1 MHLDNQNKAKHEN
14 SKINFYQE
22 YSNMVT
28 AGSKNKGTE
37 VPTYGKPMDRPN
49 ANMSDLLADQYT
61 REYLSKMQTKQETE
75 EKRASR
81 IKNAM
86 HQLKQSQ
93 RSRYILKRNLRNSC
107 SPDQMSKSNSEVL
120 SRMS

>member
-14 SKINFYQE
+14 NKINFYQE

-28 AGSKNKGTE
+28 AGGKNKATE
-37 VPTYGKPMDRPN
+37 VPTYGKPVNCPD

-61 REYLSKMQTKQETE
+61 REYLSKMHTKQETE

-81 IKNAM
+81 IKNQM
-86 HQLKQSQ
+86 QLLKQSQ
-93 RSRYILKRNLRNSC
+93 RSRYMLKQNLRKSC
-107 SPDQMSKSNSEVL
+107 SPD
-120 SRMS
+120 